1 MITIRK
7 IIDRVI
13 SGEIRIPAFQRGF
26 VWSPNQVAFLLD
38 SIYKNFPIGTVF
50 LWKTHERLETEK
62 TLGNFTVPEPKKDHP
77 IYYVLDGQQRI
88 TSLFSVF
95 QTELNPDNNYEW
107 IDIYFDFTKAGQI
120 QEPCF
125 IAIKSDQVDENIHFP
140 MNAIFRPV
148 DFHKCVS
155 KLDESKQKLIT
166 EVYQKFLEFNLP
178 SQEIETDDKES
189 VAIIFER
196 INRAGEPL
204 DTYQLLTAWSW
215 SSDFDLQ
222 EEFSELAAEMQPFGF
237 GNISDDK
244 DLQLKCCSGII
255 REEASPSS
263 IINLKGEDVRKN
275 FERIKNGIKGA
286 VDFLRNELNVYS
298 LDWLPYP
305 SMLVSLSYFFATEK
319 VNGKNVTHK
328 QREQL
333 IKWFWRS
340 NFSRRYTGGITDKH
354 KQDIALM
361 KKLSA
366 DENQLIAEF
375 ECEITSEYFH
385 NNQFNIGS
393 VNTKTFVLFLAFQNP
408 LSFLSAANV
417 SLSDVLKTVNRN
429 EFHHIFPK
437 KHLQDLK
444 VDSKKINMLA
454 NFCFLSS
461 GDNQKIKNKDP
472 KTYKGLINPGALK
485 NVMDRALCPTDSL
498 DLTYDDFIAKR
509 IEILTDRAKSII

>member
-1 MITIRK
+1 MLTIRK
-7 IIDRVI
+7 IVDRVI

-50 LWKTHERLETEK
+50 LWKTHERLATEK
-62 TLGNFTVPEPKKDHP
+62 SLGNFTIPEPKKDHP
-77 IYYVLDGQQRI
+77 VYYVLDGQQRI
-88 TSLFSVF
+88 TALFSVF
-95 QTELNPDNNYEW
+95 QTELSPDNNYEW
-107 IDIYFDFTKAGQI
+107 LDIYFDFSKAGQI

-125 IAIKSDQVDENIHFP
+125 VALKPENVITSIHFP
-140 MNAIFRPV
+140 MNAIFRTV
-148 DFHKCVS
+148 DFHKHVS
-155 KLDESKQKLIT
+155 GLDEHKQKLIT

-222 EEFSELAAEMQPFGF
+222 EEFSELAAEMQPYGF
-237 GNISDDK
+237 GNITEDK

-255 REEASPSS
+255 KEEASPAS
-263 IINLKGEDVRKN
+263 IINLRGEDVRRN
-275 FERIKNGIKGA
+275 FEKIKNGLKGA

-305 SMLVSLSYFFATEK
+305 SMLVALSYFFATDR
-319 VNGKNVTHK
+319 VNGKNISHN

-354 KQDIALM
+354 KQDIAAM
-361 KKLSA
+361 KALSEA
-366 DENQLIAEF
+366 DSAEIAKF
-375 ECEITSEYFH
+375 ECQITSNFFV
-385 NNQFNIGS
+385 NNQFNTGS
-393 VNTKTFVLFLAFQNP
+393 VNTKTFVLFLANSYP
-408 LSFLSAANV
+408 LSFLSGANV
-417 SLSDVLKTVNRN
+417 SLDNVLKTVNRN

-437 KHLQDLK
+437 KYLQDNGLNTK
-444 VDSKKINMLA
+444 EINSLA

-461 GDNQKIKNKDP
+461 GDNQKIKNKSP
-472 KTYKGLINPGALK
+472 MIYKTLINPRELQNIMK
-485 NVMDRALCPTDSL
+485 RAICPENAL
-498 DLTYDDFIAKR
+498 DLGYKDFIEKR
-509 IEILTDRAKSII
+509 AEMLMNKVNELI

>member
-1 MITIRK
+1 MSTIRK
-7 IIDRVI
+7 IVDNVI

-50 LWKTHERLETEK
+50 LWKTHERLLTEK
-62 TLGNFTVPEPKKDHP
+62 ALGNYTIPDPKKDHP

-95 QTELNPDNNYEW
+95 QTELKPDNNYEW

-125 IAIKSDQVDENIHFP
+125 IAIKSGSVDENIHFP

-155 KLDESKQKLIT
+155 KLDEQKQKLIT
-166 EVYQKFLEFNLP
+166 EVYQTFLQFNLP

-222 EEFSELAAEMQPFGF
+222 EEFSELASEMQPFGF
-237 GNISDDK
+237 GNISEDK

-263 IINLKGEDVRKN
+263 IISMKGEDVRKN
-275 FERIKNGIKGA
+275 FEKIKNGITGA

-305 SMLVSLSYFFATEK
+305 AMLVSLSYFFATNK
-319 VNGKNVTHK
+319 AYGKNVTHK
-328 QREQL
+328 QREQI

-354 KQDIALM
+354 RQDIAAM
-361 KKLSA
+361 KVLSEKE
-366 DENQLIAEF
+366 DYKIAEF
-375 ECEITSEYFH
+375 DCEITEEFFL

-393 VNTKTFVLFLAFQNP
+393 VNTKTFVLFLAYQNP
-408 LSFLSAANV
+408 LSFLSGANV

-437 KHLQDLK
+437 KHLQDIGTEN
-444 VDSKKINMLA
+444 KIINQLA

-472 KTYKGLINPGALK
+472 RTYKVLINPGALK
-485 NVMDRALCPTDSL
+485 SIMERALCNADSL
-498 DLTYDDFIAKR
+498 DLSYDDFINKR
-509 IEILTDRAKSII
+509 VDILTARAKEII